1 MKTEIKT
8 IEKIRASYT
17 EKEDTKLDE
26 LKQLDKKVKRPAQIF
41 AYVYGTVSSL
51 VLGTGMC
58 LAMKVIGNSMA
69 LGIIIGVV
77 GIALALTTYPIF
89 KVILKKRKEKY
100 ASQIF
105 ELTDSLLNK
114 KEKTRLLSGFY
125 LLKLS
130 TLILKS
136 AFT

>member
-1 MKTEIKT
+1 MTTQIKT

-17 EKEDTKLDE
+17 EKEVTKLDE

-77 GIALALTTYPIF
+77 GIVLTLTTYPIF
-89 KVILKKRKEKY
+89 KAILKKRKEKY

-114 KEKTRLLSGFY
+114 
-125 LLKLS
+125 
-130 TLILKS
+130 
-136 AFT
+136 